1 MAYIPDIVNYQPFL
15 IQKDEENAYAVDT
28 TTWGL
33 VAKSNPFPLLPTP
46 KEPYKNEW
54 LDEEGND
61 EYVAEMHYESFEFDV
76 EFYIKTKGENSEA
89 TLRSQIDGFFGHIK
103 SGNLLIYDSYT
114 GLGRKDVRYAGYS
127 EGSFKRK
134 MDGSDKWSRAI
145 FTITF
150 KVNDPITRIVL
161 RNGRLVEA

>member
-54 LDEEGND
+54 LDEEGDD

-103 SGNLLIYDSYT
+103 SGNLLIYD
-114 GLGRKDVRYAGYS
+114 
-127 EGSFKRK
+127 
-134 MDGSDKWSRAI
+134 
-145 FTITF
+145 
-150 KVNDPITRIVL
+150 
-161 RNGRLVEA
+161 